1 MEGRNYGSGFST
13 WGNGGGS
20 GNRGSGNFDVFAGNY
35 KNSMSNYGG
44 YGGGNS
50 KRGLSGSSIHHQKI
64 THADEVIAKINQRL
78 DMLTQLEGGMKGAR
92 NDRFGQLESFDSLST
107 SSSSSRD
114 LFRSG
119 GGSYGCDDGRG
130 DNMLSGQRGGS
141 GFGGGMGQGGG
152 SGFNS
157 LPSSYGVAK
166 MRQNMRESFDSGS
179 GGGGWA
185 GRSPRRGGGAG
196 GRESGGGFGGYRSDH
211 MAVGGGGRGGG
222 PSPGR
227 GRGGRGG
234 RGGGPSPG
242 RGRGKLPSLLS
253 NRMYPEGGGFHQG
266 PSQGPY
272 NFPGRHF
279 GGGPWAGRQRGRKRP
294 LNKQPPKTQ
303 NDTQKKR
310 KQMATPADEPES
322 KMNKTESTDADA
334 NPIKKEDNSD
344 ATMATTTAAAADSET
359 TDGESGGA
367 KQDDGGE
374 TAAQDKQFP
383 PHPSGKF
390 SKAKKKRGFQERVM
404 FACSVCKFR
413 SFYKNEMLRH
423 LASRF
428 HKEHF
433 KFLSAQLSKPTTDFL
448 QEYLSNKF
456 DKTDHMVKQLD
467 SHSASI
473 CQMYRDQDL
482 TKDIDMEH
490 FLKKVEAAHCS
501 ACDIF
506 IPMEHY
512 LIQKHIKS
520 HDHNYNR
527 KGMMEQSKRAS
538 LSVARSI
545 LNHRVIGKKLES
557 YLKGENPFT
566 GNREDEGEFESM
578 LVDATEDEQS
588 AVTDIKEESEAVAEA
603 EEAIQDE
610 CEADAV
616 QEVKIQDDEVKE
628 AGMEEEQGKQVDQ
641 GEQGK
646 DGEQEAP
653 DEEDGE
659 EGFEVGEDEDDEEGY
674 VVHDEIDEEEGAEVC
689 AAVVDEDE
697 LKEPSE

>member
-1 MEGRNYGSGFST
+1 MEGRNYSSGFSN

-20 GNRGSGNFDVFAGNY
+20 GNRGSGNYDVFAGNY

-50 KRGLSGSSIHHQKI
+50 KRNITGSSIHHQKI

-92 NDRFGQLESFDSLST
+92 NDRFGQFESFDSL
-107 SSSSSRD
+107 SSSSRD

-130 DNMLSGQRGGS
+130 DNMLLGQRGGS

-166 MRQNMRESFDSGS
+166 MRQNMRDSFGSGS

-185 GRSPRRGGGAG
+185 NRSPRRGGNTQ
-196 GRESGGGFGGYRSDH
+196 GRESGGGGFGGYRSDH
-211 MAVGGGGRGGG
+211 MPMSGGGRG
-222 PSPGR
+222 
-227 GRGGRGG
+227 GG

-266 PSQGPY
+266 ASQGPH

-294 LNKQPPKTQ
+294 LNKQPPKPQ
-303 NDTQKKR
+303 NDNQKKR

-322 KMNKTESTDADA
+322 KMNKTESTDS
-334 NPIKKEDNSD
+334 NGKPIKKDDNSD
-344 ATMATTTAAAADSET
+344 ATEPTADSEIA
-359 TDGESGGA
+359 DGESGGA
-367 KQDDGGE
+367 KQDEGSE
-374 TAAQDKQFP
+374 TAEQDKLFP

-413 SFYKNEMLRH
+413 SFYKKDMLRH
-423 LASRF
+423 LESRF

-433 KFLSAQLSKPTTDFL
+433 KFLTAQLSKPTTDFL
-448 QEYLSNKF
+448 QEYLTNKF
-456 DKTDHMVKQLD
+456 EKTDHMIKQLD
-467 SHSASI
+467 SHSSSI

-566 GNREDEGEFESM
+566 GNREDEGEFDCI
-578 LVDATEDEQS
+578 LVEATEDEQP
-588 AVTDIKEESEAVAEA
+588 AVTDTREECEAVADEA
-603 EEAIQDE
+603 EQAIQLE

-616 QEVKIQDDEVKE
+616 QEVIILDDEVKE
-628 AGMEEEQGKQVDQ
+628 ERLEEEQKDQ
-641 GEQGK
+641 GE
-646 DGEQEAP
+646 EQKEEGLP

-674 VVHDEIDEEEGAEVC
+674 VVHDVIDEEEGAEVC

-697 LKEPSE
+697 LLKESE